1 MDDPFCPRTVIFFH
15 NFLPPC
21 SLYSLSTCAA
31 HARGKQPTS
40 AASVSGHTRHTR
52 HSDRDGERHKDDPSS
67 ASTPPKK
74 NKHQPSN
81 TEDKKSA
88 CKARL
93 WSALCWSPC
102 ELLFQ
107 KNELLLTRLFLL
119 VFFSLKPLDIEFM
132 KRLHDKV
139 NVIPLIAK
147 ADTLTPEEC
156 QLFKKQVLDSR
167 VYISGIVFRGREDRY
182 HFMKYG
188 ARDGSSARLKF
199 DSSNGDFQEQR
210 RCLEML

>member
-1 MDDPFCPRTVIFFH
+1 MWTTRSAPVQLYFSIIFSHHAACTHFPHALPTLAENNPRA
-15 NFLPPC
+15 PPL
-21 SLYSLSTCAA
+21 SLDTRDTLAIQTEMESVTKTIPHL
-31 HARGKQPTS
+31 HQP
-40 AASVSGHTRHTR
+40 
-52 HSDRDGERHKDDPSS
+52 PQ
-67 ASTPPKK
+67 K

-81 TEDKKSA
+81 TEDKKS
-88 CKARL
+88 ARL

-167 VYISGIVFRGREDRY
+167 VYISGIVFDRY

-199 DSSNGDFQEQR
+199 D
-210 RCLEML
+210 

>member
-1 MDDPFCPRTVIFFH
+1 MQLVLTFHMRCPRSRKTTHERRLCLWTHETHSPFRQRWRASQRR
-15 NFLPPC
+15 
-21 SLYSLSTCAA
+21 SLICIS
-31 HARGKQPTS
+31 
-40 AASVSGHTRHTR
+40 
-52 HSDRDGERHKDDPSS
+52 
-67 ASTPPKK
+67 PKK

-188 ARDGSSARLKF
+188 ARDGSKF
-199 DSSNGDFQEQR
+199 DWLLKSK
-210 RCLEML
+210 